1 MVGIIK
7 YGKTGSH
14 KIDFDKVDWTKLY
27 LDLLEICGSQK
38 TLNEFLKRESDRM
51 LKCKTKVVHCKK
63 EKYDV
68 YIGRGSKWGNP
79 FAIGKDGTRLEVIQK
94 YKKYILSNNELIKQ
108 LSELEGKILG
118 CWCKPKSCHGDVLV
132 DLINNDIMSKCKTTT
147 KTIYTSNTLNII
159 TRNGEIENM
168 ANNKKLNVGS
178 KKDAEQEQEQGQ
190 EQERTIEDTGGTW
203 ISMSKSGKAIFV
215 TIPVDD
221 LNKIDIQE
229 YTNKEG
235 DKIEQ
240 VQLVT
245 SVENLER
252 VLSKDI
258 KGAKLGYF
266 KSK

>member
-1 MVGIIK
+1 M
-7 YGKTGSH
+7 YSKTGSH
-14 KIDFDKVDWTKLY
+14 KMDFDKVDWNKLHNDM
-27 LDLLEICGSQK
+27 LKICGSQK
-38 TLNEFLKRESDRM
+38 TLDEFFEKMKEQ
-51 LKCKTKVVHCKK
+51 KNKTSVVHCKK

-94 YKKYILSNNELIKQ
+94 YKKYILLNNELMKQ

-132 DLINNDIMSKCKTTT
+132 DLINNDKMSKCKTTT
-147 KTIYTSNTLNII
+147 KTIYTSSTLNII
-159 TRNGEIENM
+159 IENGEIKM
-168 ANNKKLNVGS
+168 PPKKLNVGS
-178 KKDAEQEQEQGQ
+178 KADEPEDKPVEQEQSEK
-190 EQERTIEDTGGTW
+190 TIEDTEATW
-203 ISMSKSGKAIFV
+203 LSKSKNGKAIFV

-221 LNKIDIQE
+221 LNKMEIQK
-229 YTNKEG
+229 YTNKDG
-235 DKIEQ
+235 KVIEQ

-252 VLSKDI
+252 VLSEEI